1 MTDLTLILL
10 SAGESSRFGIPVKKQ
25 WLRVGRE
32 PLWLYVLKR
41 FQKMNRFDK
50 IIVTAHKNEVELFR
64 RFTDIEVVEGGNS
77 RQESI
82 KKSLDYTA
90 SEYVIVSDIAR
101 SCVPDEVID
110 RVISAKESGDVVYPS
125 LRVSDT
131 ALLSGETVDRDL
143 LELVQTPQLSKR
155 DILKDLLNRAT
166 EEFTDES
173 SLFHSY
179 DYKRVAVAGDKR
191 AEKLTFG
198 ESIESLKCLKD
209 ASTASV
215 VGNGFDVHQLESTSS
230 PLMLGGVEIE
240 SPLSFKAHSDGDVLI
255 HSLIDAILGGAGA
268 GDIGEL
274 FPDSDEKYKGA
285 DSRELLKEVVQL
297 IQKIGLKIEHIDI
310 TVMAEKPRLKL
321 YKREIERS
329 LADIIGVELYAVNIK
344 ATTTE
349 KLGFIG
355 RAEGVAVF
363 STVTL
368 GYFNWREYL

>member
-10 SAGESSRFGIPVKKQ
+10 SAGESSRFGMPVKKQ

>member
-10 SAGESSRFGIPVKKQ
+10 SAGESSRFGMPVKKQ

-125 LRVSDT
+125 LKVSDT

-240 SPLSFKAHSDGDVLI
+240 SPLSF
-255 HSLIDAILGGAGA
+255 
-268 GDIGEL
+268 
-274 FPDSDEKYKGA
+274 
-285 DSRELLKEVVQL
+285 
-297 IQKIGLKIEHIDI
+297 
-310 TVMAEKPRLKL
+310 
-321 YKREIERS
+321 
-329 LADIIGVELYAVNIK
+329 
-344 ATTTE
+344 
-349 KLGFIG
+349 
-355 RAEGVAVF
+355 
-363 STVTL
+363 
-368 GYFNWREYL
+368 